1 MALRTRENPETGKI
15 EVLVDDQWVRFDEY
29 RERQIDQ
36 AYQNSI
42 RFLRERLGEDAVHE
56 EHRKEKDQDKD

>member
-15 EVLVDDQWVRFDEY
+15 EVLVDDQWVRFDKY

-42 RFLRERLGEDAVHE
+42 RFLRERLGEDAVNE
-56 EHRKEKDQDKD
+56 ENHKDKEKYKD